1 MVENGVK
8 EYSLEEFL
16 SDVKVSIIE
25 QLVQILTMV
34 TRMNPA
40 KMIQFL
46 KNFSG
51 EEKTDGFMKLLEQGM
66 MYKPFILATSLY
78 VKNKDD
84 FMVVK

>member
-66 MYKPFILATSLY
+66 MSKPFILATSLY

>member
-8 EYSLEEFL
+8 DYSLEEFL

-66 MYKPFILATSLY
+66 MSKPFILVTSLY

>member
-66 MYKPFILATSLY
+66 MSKPFILATSLY

-84 FMVVK
+84 FMVAK